1 MDVALVTLIG
11 LVMAVGL
18 FGTLLPLLP
27 GLPIIWAAALVYG
40 LAEGFDGAGLV
51 SFVLITLLAVVGI
64 IAGFVLPH
72 RRVAAKGAPASTVA
86 AGVRPRHRRLL
97 RDSRHRPCAGSGW
110 GSSARRASSHRRLGD
125 GLDDDQGSSS
135 GLRNRRRC
143 RVRRGTRDDPVL
155 GRLGSNDLISQ
166 ACRHG

>member
-72 RRVAAKGAPASTVA
+72 RRVSAKGAPASTVA
-86 AGVRPRHRRLL
+86 AGV
-97 RDSRHRPCAGSGW
+97 
-110 GSSARRASSHRRLGD
+110 
-125 GLDDDQGSSS
+125 
-135 GLRNRRRC
+135 
-143 RVRRGTRDDPVL
+143 VL
-155 GRLGSNDLISQ
+155 GMVGFFAIPVIGLVLGAVGGVLLAERARTGDWATAWTTTKELLVGFGIGV
-166 ACRHG
+166 AVEFGAGIMMILCWVVWVAMT